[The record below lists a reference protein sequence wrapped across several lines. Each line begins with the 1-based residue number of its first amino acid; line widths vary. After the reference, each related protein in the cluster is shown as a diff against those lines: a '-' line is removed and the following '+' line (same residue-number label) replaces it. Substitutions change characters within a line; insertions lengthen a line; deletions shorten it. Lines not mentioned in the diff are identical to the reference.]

1 MLDRI
6 FAAVLLATALAY
18 GFIAFTIIEAP
29 FQYDPLGPES
39 WPRMLAVAAVLC
51 LGVLLWRPEVGGF
64 DMVRA
69 TWLKLAA
76 ALVLL
81 FGYAELYEPFGFVIA
96 TFLFSA
102 LAARLLG
109 CGWGRAGMFAVA
121 AGIAGYLVCAGLLDL
136 NLPPGPFPRI

>member
-6 FAAVLLATALAY
+6 FAVVLLGIALAY
-18 GFIAFTIIEAP
+18 GFIAFTVIEAP

-39 WPRMLAVAAVLC
+39 WPRILAVAAVLC
-51 LGVLLWRPEVGGF
+51 LVVLLWRPEVAGF
-64 DMVRA
+64 DMGKV
-69 TWLKLAA
+69 TWLKLGA

-81 FGYAELYEPFGFVIA
+81 FGYAELYEPLGFVIA

-102 LAARLLG
+102 LAGRLLG
-109 CGWGRAGMFAVA
+109 ADWRRSGAFGVA
-121 AGIAGYLVCAGLLDL
+121 AGVAGYLVCAGLLDL